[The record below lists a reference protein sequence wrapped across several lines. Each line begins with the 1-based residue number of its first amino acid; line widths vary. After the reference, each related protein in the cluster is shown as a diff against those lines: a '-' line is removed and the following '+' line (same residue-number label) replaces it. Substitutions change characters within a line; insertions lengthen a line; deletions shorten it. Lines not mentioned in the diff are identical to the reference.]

1 MNEIT
6 TVGVDLA
13 KDVIVICAGDRRGRP
28 VCSRQLSFQG
38 FALWA
43 ANLPKATFG
52 LEACSSAHYWARW
65 LTERG
70 HTAKLMAAEHVG
82 PFRMSRGAKNDR
94 NDAQAVLAALVQPAM
109 RFVAVKSVEAQAML
123 ALHTVRQGW
132 KSERTALIN
141 RTRGLLSEFGIW
153 LGQGSSRLLRALPG
167 LTDNEQLPPRVRLVL
182 RQIREQI
189 ALLDAQ
195 VSTTDAE
202 IRIHAK
208 HNDDVRR
215 VQAISGVGAVTA
227 SALVATVAN
236 ANDFRNGRQL
246 AAWLGLVPRQSSSG
260 GKERL
265 GRITK
270 RGDTYLRGL
279 LTQGARSTLLAAQRR
294 KPEKRNRLQAW
305 MVATHDRVGYHK
317 TLVAIANKHARMLWA
332 ILAHG
337 EAYDPDAWTR
347 HPLASS

>member
-1 MNEIT
+1 MTEIT

-13 KDVIVICAGDRRGRP
+13 KDVIVVCAGDRSGRP
-28 VCSRQLSFQG
+28 AYTRQFSVRG
-38 FALWA
+38 FAQWA
-43 ANLPKATFG
+43 ATLNRATFG

-94 NDAQAVLAALVQPAM
+94 NDAQAILAAMVQPAM

-123 ALHTVRQGW
+123 AVHTVRQGW
-132 KSERTALIN
+132 KTERTRLIN
-141 RTRGLLSEFGIW
+141 RTRGLLSEFGMW
-153 LGQGSSRLLRALPG
+153 LGRGSGQLLRALPG
-167 LTDNEQLPPRVRLVL
+167 LIDDEQLPARVRLLL

-189 ALLDAQ
+189 AMLDAQ
-195 VSTTDAE
+195 VQATDVE
-202 IRIHAK
+202 IKAHAK
-208 HNDDVRR
+208 QDDNVRR
-215 VQAISGVGAVTA
+215 VRVISGVGAVTA
-227 SALVATVAN
+227 SALVSTVAN

-294 KPEKRNRLQAW
+294 KPDRRTRLQAW
-305 MVATHDRVGYHK
+305 IVATHDRIGYHK

-337 EAYDPDAWTR
+337 EAYDPDAWQR
-347 HPLASS
+347 HPLTVN

>member
-1 MNEIT
+1 MSQIT

-13 KDVIVICAGDRRGRP
+13 KDVIVVCAGDRTGRP
-28 VCSRQLSFQG
+28 VYTRELSFHG
-38 FALWA
+38 FAQWA
-43 ANLPKATFG
+43 SNLPQATFG

-94 NDAQAVLAALVQPAM
+94 NDAQAILAAMVQPTM
-109 RFVAVKSVEAQAML
+109 RFVAVKTVEAQAML

-132 KSERTALIN
+132 KTERTALIN

-153 LGQGSSRLLRALPG
+153 LGHGTGHLLRALPE
-167 LTDNEQLPPRVRLVL
+167 LTDSERLPHRVRLVL
-182 RQIREQI
+182 RQISEQL
-189 ALLDAQ
+189 ALLDQQ
-195 VSTTDAE
+195 VRATDIE
-202 IRIHAK
+202 IRKHAK
-208 HNDDVRR
+208 YDNTVKR
-215 VQAISGVGAVTA
+215 VQAISGIGPVTA

-246 AAWLGLVPRQSSSG
+246 AAWLGLVPRQWSSG

-270 RGDTYLRGL
+270 RGDSYLRGL
-279 LTQGARSTLLAAQRR
+279 LTQGARATIHAAQR
-294 KPEKRNRLQAW
+294 KPPEKRTRLQNW
-305 MVATHDRVGYHK
+305 IVETHDRVGYGK
-317 TLVAIANKHARMLWA
+317 TQVAVANKHARMLWA

-337 EAYDPDAWTR
+337 EAYDPNAWQR
-347 HPLASS
+347 HPMASA

>member
-13 KDVIVICAGDRRGRP
+13 KDVIVVCAGDAKGRP
-28 VCSRQLSFQG
+28 AYTRQLSFQG
-38 FALWA
+38 FAAWA
-43 ANLPKATFG
+43 ANLPTATFG

-70 HTAKLMAAEHVG
+70 HAAKLMAAEHVG

-94 NDAQAVLAALVQPAM
+94 NDAQAILAAMVQPAM

-132 KSERTALIN
+132 KCERTSLIN
-141 RTRGLLSEFGIW
+141 RSRGLLSEFGIW
-153 LGQGSSRLLRALPG
+153 LGRGTSQLLRALPG
-167 LTDNEQLPPRVRLVL
+167 LIDSEQLPPRVRLVL
-182 RQIREQI
+182 RQIREQL
-189 ALLDAQ
+189 ALIDAQ
-195 VSTTDAE
+195 LRITDTE
-202 IRIHAK
+202 IRAHARQ
-208 HNDDVRR
+208 NESVRR

-227 SALVATVAN
+227 SALVATVAS

-246 AAWLGLVPRQSSSG
+246 AAWLGLVPRQWSSG

-294 KPEKRNRLQAW
+294 TPEKRDRLQAW
-305 MVATHDRVGYHK
+305 MVATHDRIGYHK

-337 EAYDPDAWTR
+337 EDYDPNAWQR
-347 HPLASS
+347 HPLATG

>member
-13 KDVIVICAGDRRGRP
+13 KDVIVVCAGDRQGRP
-28 VCSRQLSFQG
+28 VYTRQLSFQG

-70 HTAKLMAAEHVG
+70 HIAKLMAAEHVG

-94 NDAQAVLAALVQPAM
+94 NDAQAILAAMGQPTM
-109 RFVAVKSVEAQAML
+109 RFVAVKTVEAQAML

-132 KSERTALIN
+132 KTERTALIN
-141 RTRGLLSEFGIW
+141 RTRGVLSEFGIW
-153 LGQGSSRLLRALPG
+153 LGRGSSRLLRALPALSDG
-167 LTDNEQLPPRVRLVL
+167 EQLPARVRLVL

-195 VSTTDAE
+195 LKATDAE
-202 IRIHAK
+202 IRAHARQ
-208 HNDDVRR
+208 NESVRR

-227 SALVATVAN
+227 SALVSTVAC

-246 AAWLGLVPRQSSSG
+246 AAWLGLVPRQWSSG
-260 GKERL
+260 GKDRL

-270 RGDTYLRGL
+270 RGDAYLRGL
-279 LTQGARSTLLAAQRR
+279 LTQGARSTLQAALRR
-294 KPEKRNRLQAW
+294 MPDKRNRLQAW
-305 MVATHDRVGYHK
+305 IVATHDRVGYHK

-337 EAYDPDAWTR
+337 EAYDPNAWQR
-347 HPLASS
+347 HPLASG

>member
-1 MNEIT
+1 MSEIT

-13 KDVIVICAGDRRGRP
+13 KDVIVVCAGDRAGRP
-28 VCSRQLSFQG
+28 IYTRQLSFQG
-38 FALWA
+38 FAQWA
-43 ANLPKATFG
+43 ATLRQATFG

-70 HTAKLMAAEHVG
+70 HQAKLMAAEQVA

-94 NDAQAVLAALVQPAM
+94 NDAQAVLAAMVQPTM

-123 ALHTVRQGW
+123 AVHTMRRGW
-132 KSERTALIN
+132 STERTALLN

-153 LGQGSSRLLRALPG
+153 LGRSPARLLRALPELIDG
-167 LTDNEQLPPRVRLVL
+167 ERLPPRVRQLL
-182 RQIREQI
+182 RQVREQV
-189 ALLDAQ
+189 AMLDTQ
-195 VSTTDAE
+195 IDATERE
-202 IRIHAK
+202 ITLHAR
-208 HNDDVRR
+208 HSDDARR
-215 VQAISGVGAVTA
+215 LRDVTGVGTITA

-236 ANDFRNGRQL
+236 ANDFHNGRQL
-246 AAWLGLVPRQSSSG
+246 AAWLGLVPRQWSSG

-279 LTQGARSTLLAAQRR
+279 LTQGARSTLQAALTRAPDRR
-294 KPEKRNRLQAW
+294 TRLQAW
-305 MVATHDRVGYHK
+305 IVATHDRIGYHK
-317 TLVAIANKHARMLWA
+317 ALVAIANKHARMLWA

-337 EAYDPDAWTR
+337 ENYDPNAWQR
-347 HPLASS
+347 YAKVAD

>member
-13 KDVIVICAGDRRGRP
+13 KDVIVVCAGDRSGRP
-28 VCSRQLSFQG
+28 MYTRQLSFQG

-43 ANLPKATFG
+43 ANLPQATFG

-70 HTAKLMAAEHVG
+70 HTAKLMAAEHVT
-82 PFRMSRGAKNDR
+82 PFRMSRAAKNDR
-94 NDAQAVLAALVQPAM
+94 NDAQAILAAMVQPAM

-132 KSERTALIN
+132 KCERTALIN

-153 LGQGSSRLLRALPG
+153 LGQGSARLLRALPG
-167 LTDNEQLPPRVRLVL
+167 FIDNEQLPPRVRLVL

-195 VSTTDAE
+195 LRTTDIE
-202 IRIHAK
+202 IRSHAK
-208 HNDDVRR
+208 QDESVRR
-215 VQAISGVGAVTA
+215 VQAISGVGAITA

-246 AAWLGLVPRQSSSG
+246 AAWLGLVPRQWSSG

-279 LTQGARSTLLAAQRR
+279 LTQGARSTIQAALR
-294 KPEKRNRLQAW
+294 KQPDKRTRLQDW
-305 MVATHDRVGYHK
+305 IVATHDRIGYGK
-317 TLVAIANKHARMLWA
+317 TQVAVANKHARMLWA

-337 EAYDPDAWTR
+337 DNYDPNAWQR
-347 HPLASS
+347 HPLASA